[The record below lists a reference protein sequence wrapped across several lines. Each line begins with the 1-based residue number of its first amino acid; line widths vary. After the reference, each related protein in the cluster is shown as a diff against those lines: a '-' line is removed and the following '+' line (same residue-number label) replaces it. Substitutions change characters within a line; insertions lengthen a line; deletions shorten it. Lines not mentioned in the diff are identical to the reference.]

1 MARVLSVV
9 ACVIV
14 ERAGVYFASMVADQ
28 IDGMKRYVAFEA
40 ADAARLR
47 AVAPRIMP
55 HLPQVVGRFY
65 DALRADPE
73 AVSVF
78 TGGEAQIQAQYAKL
92 LGWIHEVFTGTYD
105 AAYFENHARVGR
117 VHVEVRLPQRFMI
130 NGMEIIRQELID
142 LIVAENMPKS
152 RETIRSLEKL
162 LSIELAVMLEAY
174 KEFYSAH
181 IRSSERE
188 VYEEKLTKTE
198 HLAKIGQL
206 AAALAHAIKNPLA
219 GISGAIQVIRGGLPA
234 SNPNRPI
241 IDEMLAQIHRLDSTV
256 KDLLVYARPRNLA
269 MTSVDLNELIARILN
284 LLREEPTLRPLRV
297 TFERDPAL
305 PRMEGDE
312 HQLEQVVMNLLLN
325 AADASVEGD
334 RILIR
339 THFDHVIQMQIID
352 NGVGMS
358 PEQIDRAFEPFHTT
372 KTKGTGLGLSIC
384 KQIVEAHGGD
394 IRLTSVEKHG
404 TTVTVELPVSAR
416 RTTRPKAM
424 ESAA

>member
-1 MARVLSVV
+1 MRVL
-9 ACVIV
+9 V
-14 ERAGVYFASMVADQ
+14 EPADVYFAPMVAHQ
-28 IDGMKRYVAFEA
+28 IEAMKRYVAFEA

-55 HLPQVVGRFY
+55 QLPQAVARFY
-65 DALRADPE
+65 EALRADPE
-73 AVSVF
+73 AVAVF
-78 TGGEAQIQAQYAKL
+78 TGGEPQIKAQHAKL
-92 LGWIHEVFTGTYD
+92 LGWIQDVFTGPYD
-105 AAYFENHARVGR
+105 TAYFENHARVGR

-130 NGMEIIRQELID
+130 SGMEIIRQELID
-142 LIVAENMPKS
+142 LIGSANVPNS

-174 KEFYSAH
+174 KEFYSAD

-241 IDEMLAQIHRLDSTV
+241 IDEMLAQIGRLDSTV
-256 KDLLVYARPRNLA
+256 KDLLVYARPKSLA

-284 LLREEPTLRPLRV
+284 LLREEPLLRRLRV

-305 PRMEGDE
+305 PRMQGDE

-334 RILIR
+334 KVVIR
-339 THFDHVIQMQIID
+339 THFDGGIRMQIED
-352 NGVGMS
+352 HGMGMS
-358 PEQIDRAFEPFHTT
+358 PGQIERAFEPFHTT

-394 IRLTSVEKHG
+394 IHLTSVEKRG

-416 RTTRPKAM
+416 RSARPQTM